1 MHVAMRP
8 KNVIW
13 ALALTQTLVL
23 SAPVAGQVHD
33 PKALE
38 ADPVT
43 AQSPIAPTLTGLGS
57 HHFAVTT
64 SSPESQA
71 FFDQGLRL
79 TYAFNHSEALRAFK
93 EAARL
98 DPDNAMAYWGWALV
112 LGPNLNLP
120 MVPDVVESAWGAI
133 QKAVELAPQTSEKE
147 QALIQ
152 ALAARFTDD
161 PEADRTP
168 LDQAYAEAMAE
179 VFDAYP
185 DDADVATLYGA
196 ALMNTSPWDYWTLD
210 GSPKG
215 PTPAAIEALS
225 TAVELDSEHPGALHY
240 WIHLVEA
247 VHPER
252 GEDAADTLLPL
263 MPSAGHL
270 VHMPSHIYMRVGRYA
285 ESYDAN
291 ADAVAA
297 DEDYISQCN
306 AQGIYPL
313 GYYPHN
319 QHFLTWA
326 AMFQG
331 RQQAALEAAR
341 ATATRMEDHGLTWGL
356 HETFLAQ
363 PLYTMVRFGMWDAV
377 LAESDPPAELLFLN
391 GVSRYARSLA
401 YTHQGNL
408 RRAKRELKHL
418 QQLQNEAAA
427 HDGYAVGFSSA
438 GGLLQIAFEIAA
450 GELAHARGKTVQALS
465 HLETAVRLEDGLLYT
480 EPPDWYFP
488 VRHVLGAVLLE
499 AGRPGEAEVVYSA
512 DLSRNPDNGYALY
525 GLEKSLR
532 AQGKD
537 ALAAEVV
544 NRFEVA
550 WRDADVTLTTSRY

>member
-1 MHVAMRP
+1 MQVAGRP
-8 KNVIW
+8 RSGVW
-13 ALALTQTLVL
+13 ALALAVILIL
-23 SAPVAGQVHD
+23 SAPVVGQVHD
-33 PKALE
+33 PRALE
-38 ADPVT
+38 ADPSA
-43 AQSPIAPTLTGLGS
+43 AQSPIAPNLTGLGD
-57 HHFAVTT
+57 HHFPVTT

-93 EAARL
+93 ESVRL
-98 DPDNAMAYWGWALV
+98 DANNAMAYWGWALV

-120 MVPDVVESAWGAI
+120 MVPDVVESAWTAI
-133 QKAVELAPQTSEKE
+133 QKAVELAPQVSEKE
-147 QALIQ
+147 QALIG
-152 ALAARFTDD
+152 ALAARYTDD
-161 PEADRTP
+161 AEADRAR

-179 VFDAYP
+179 VFDRFP
-185 DDADVATLYGA
+185 DDPDVATLYGA
-196 ALMNTSPWDYWTLD
+196 ALMNISPWDYWTLD

-225 TAVELDSEHPGALHY
+225 TAVQLDPQHPGALHY

-247 VHPER
+247 VHPRRAE
-252 GEDAADTLLPL
+252 EAADNLLPL

-285 ESYDAN
+285 DSYRANYDA
-291 ADAVAA
+291 VLA

-331 RQQAALEAAR
+331 RKQAAMQAAR
-341 ATATRMEDHGLTWGL
+341 ATAQGMDGHGMLWGL
-356 HETFLAQ
+356 HETFVAQ
-363 PLYTMVRFGMWDAV
+363 PIYTMTRFGMWEEV
-377 LAESDPPAELLFLN
+377 LAEPPPASDLLFLN
-391 GVSRYARSLA
+391 GAWRYARARA

-408 RRAKRELKHL
+408 RKAKRELKYL
-418 QQLQNEAAA
+418 QSLQREVEA
-427 HDGYAVGFSSA
+427 HDGYGVGFAPA
-438 GGLLQIAFEIAA
+438 GKLLQIAVEVAS
-450 GELAHARGKTVQALS
+450 GELAAARGKTMEALS
-465 HLETAVRLEDGLLYT
+465 HLETAVRLEDGLLYN

-488 VRHVLGAVLLE
+488 VRHILGAVLLE
-499 AGRPGEAEVVYSA
+499 AGRPDEAEVVYSA
-512 DLSRNPDNGYALY
+512 DLIRNPDNGYALY
-525 GLEKSLR
+525 GLLKALR

-537 ALAAEVV
+537 SLAAEVAD
-544 NRFEVA
+544 RFAAA
-550 WRDADVTLTTSRY
+550 WKDADVMLTSSRY